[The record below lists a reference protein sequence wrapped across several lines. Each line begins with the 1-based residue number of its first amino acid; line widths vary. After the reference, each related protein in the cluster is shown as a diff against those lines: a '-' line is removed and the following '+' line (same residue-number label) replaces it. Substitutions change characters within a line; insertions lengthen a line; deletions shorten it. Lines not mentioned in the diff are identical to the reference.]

1 MAKIHKPRSGSL
13 AFYPRKRA
21 KKETPTFKNVNGKD
35 AEEVK
40 PLNFYGYKVGMTHV
54 IASDMHKKSPTYG
67 QKVAM
72 PVTIIETPPLV
83 VVGIRAY
90 GKASEG
96 LYVLTDVLSEELP
109 KELARRI
116 KTLSQRSAKGKGE
129 KESKE
134 SKEKEEEKGA
144 KGEGI
149 DKIKELIEKG
159 KVYEI
164 RLLASM
170 QPKLTTIG
178 KKKPELVEIHL
189 SGSVEKQFEYAK
201 EKLGKEISVKEA
213 FEEKD
218 FLDVKGVTKGKG
230 FQGVVK
236 RFGVKMHRP
245 KAKERR
251 VVGSIGPWHPA
262 TVMWTVPRPGQAGYH
277 TRTEYNKKL
286 LKISDDTSIN
296 PKGGWKNYG
305 LIKNEYIIVEGSV
318 PGPSKRCVAF
328 RKSARPAPLEHH
340 KIEEVEIIATKQ

>member
-35 AEEVK
+35 AEQAK
-40 PLNFYGYKVGMTHV
+40 PLNFYGYKVGMTHI
-54 IASDMHKKSPTYG
+54 IATDMHKKSPTYG

-72 PVTIIETPPLV
+72 PVTIIETPPLTI
-83 VVGIRAY
+83 VGIRAY
-90 GKASEG
+90 GKASDG
-96 LYVLTDVLSEELP
+96 LYVLTDVLSETLP

-116 KTLSQRSAKGKGE
+116 KTLGRGSGKE
-129 KESKE
+129 KRKESKE
-134 SKEKEEEKGA
+134 SAGKEGEKA
-144 KGEGI
+144 KGIE
-149 DKIKELIEKG
+149 KIKELIEEG

-178 KKKPELVEIHL
+178 KKKPELAEIYL
-189 SGSVEKQFEYAK
+189 SGSIDKQFEYAK
-201 EKLGKEISVKEA
+201 EKLGKEISVREA

-230 FQGVVK
+230 FQGVIK

-262 TVMWTVPRPGQAGYH
+262 TVMWTVPRPGQLGYH

-286 LKISDDTSIN
+286 LKISDDVSIN

-318 PGPSKRCVAF
+318 PGPSKRCIAF
-328 RKSARPAPLEHH
+328 RKSTRPAPLEHH

>member
-21 KKETPTFKNVNGKD
+21 KRETPAFKTFADKAD
-35 AEEVK
+35 EQAK

-54 IASDMHKKSPTYG
+54 IGTDTHKRSPTYG
-67 QKVAM
+67 QKVAQA
-72 PVTIIETPPLV
+72 VTVIETPPLFIF
-83 VVGIRAY
+83 GLRAY
-90 GKASEG
+90 EKTPDG
-96 LYVLTDVLSEELP
+96 LRAIAEVWHDELP

-116 KTLSQRSAKGKGE
+116 KTLRKRFEGSAKK
-129 KESKE
+129 KET
-134 SKEKEEEKGA
+134 KEKSAEKSSEKKIEELA
-144 KGEGI
+144 KLVSE
-149 DKIKELIEKG
+149 G

-164 RLLASM
+164 RLLACT

-178 KKKPELVEIHL
+178 KKKPEIVEIFL
-189 SGSVEKQFEYAK
+189 SGSADKQLEYARS
-201 EKLGKEISVKEA
+201 KLGHELSVKEV
-213 FEEKD
+213 FSEKEW
-218 FLDVKGVTKGKG
+218 LDVKGVTKGKG

-286 LKISDDTSIN
+286 LKIGEADLN
-296 PKGGWKNYG
+296 PPGGWKNYG
-305 LIKNEYIIVEGSV
+305 VIKNEYILVEGSI
-318 PGPSKRCVAF
+318 PGPAKRCVTF
-328 RKSARPAPLEHH
+328 RKSMRPAPIEMHQ
-340 KIEEVEIIATKQ
+340 IEEVEFIAAKQ